1 MIMKKVFLFLFL
13 IITTKAIAEE
23 STQISLG
30 AGSAQGALRNEETED
45 ELELDGGILQ
55 FELQQTFSSN
65 FILGGRYTQFEI
77 ERTDKDSTNT
87 LSLTSRLTFQG
98 LGLSGGY
105 EFSFGSFLFQPK
117 LTLYSGTSKVEFILN
132 SLVVQDTGPGDG
144 YSIDL
149 PLLYQAGKLVFGA
162 TYQSMYVGSQFEGT
176 DVVMV
181 ADSAF
186 LLNLG
191 ARF

>member
-1 MIMKKVFLFLFL
+1 MKKALLLL
-13 IITTKAIAEE
+13 ILVTMATIAIAAE

-45 ELELDGGILQ
+45 ELELDGSIIQ
-55 FELQQTFSSN
+55 FELQGTYSSG
-65 FILGGRYTQFEI
+65 FILAGRYTQFEI
-77 ERTDKDSTNT
+77 DRTDKDSTST
-87 LSLTSRLTFQG
+87 LSLTSKLTFQG

-132 SLVVQDTGPGDG
+132 SLVIQDTGPGNG
-144 YSIDL
+144 ASIDL

-162 TYQSMYVGSQFEGT
+162 TYQSMYVGSQFEET

>member
-30 AGSAQGALRNEETED
+30 VGSAQGALRNEETED
-45 ELELDGGILQ
+45 KLELDGGILQ

-117 LTLYSGTSKVEFILN
+117 LTLYSGTSKVEFVLN
-132 SLVVQDTGPGDG
+132 SIVVQDTGPGNG
-144 YSIDL
+144 ASIDL

>member
-132 SLVVQDTGPGDG
+132 SLVVQDTGPGNG
-144 YSIDL
+144 ASIDL

>member
-30 AGSAQGALRNEETED
+30 VGSAQGALRNEETED

-132 SLVVQDTGPGDG
+132 SLVVQDTGPGNG
-144 YSIDL
+144 ASIDL

>member
-132 SLVVQDTGPGDG
+132 SIVVQDTGPGNG
-144 YSIDL
+144 ASLDL

>member
-1 MIMKKVFLFLFL
+1 MKKVFLFLFL

-132 SLVVQDTGPGDG
+132 SLVVQDTGPGNG
-144 YSIDL
+144 ASIDL

>member
-1 MIMKKVFLFLFL
+1 MKRMLLFLVL
-13 IITTKAIAEE
+13 ITVTTVAVAEE
-23 STQISLG
+23 NTQISLG
-30 AGSAQGALRNEETED
+30 IGSAQGAFRNEQTEE
-45 ELELDGGILQ
+45 ELELDNGSIIQ
-55 FELQQTFSSN
+55 FELQGTYSSGV
-65 FILGGRYTQFEI
+65 ILAGRYTQFEI
-77 ERTDKDSTNT
+77 ERTDTDSTKT

-132 SLVVQDTGPGDG
+132 SLVIQDTGPGNG
-144 YSIDL
+144 ASIDL